1 MAERIQLRVLA
12 VQEETSESKTY
23 TLERTDKAALRY
35 EAGQFLTLLLEHE
48 GHEVR
53 RSYSLSS
60 TPGVDARARLTIKR
74 VANGEISRRLL
85 QTLHVG
91 SLLYSL
97 PASGR
102 FTLNA
107 TKEEKSDVFLLAA
120 GSGITPVFSLLKAV
134 LTQQTQR
141 RVILIYSNAHA
152 SSTIFLK
159 ELEEWQQRYPDR
171 LIIEHIWSN
180 PLGGQVGRRLNN
192 TLLEKLVNQYH
203 QARHGRPEFYLCG
216 PEDYMRLIRIVLIF
230 MGFEADSIKRE
241 NFVIPLASP
250 SVPEGFGI
258 ASKVTIEYRQQSHQ
272 LEVKAGTYI
281 LTAAL
286 KAGLEL
292 PYSCRGG
299 RCSTCVAHCEKGRIK
314 MTINDV
320 LTERELAD
328 GEILTCTALAETS
341 EIVIRVD

>member
-1 MAERIQLRVLA
+1 MADWIQLRVKA
-12 VQEETSESKTY
+12 IVEETPESKTY
-23 TLERTDKAALRY
+23 VLERTDHQPLPY
-35 EAGQFLTLLLEHE
+35 EAGQFLTLVLKYE

-60 TPGVDARARLTIKR
+60 TPGVDPDPKLTIKR
-74 VANGEISRRLL
+74 VVNGEISRWLL
-85 QTLHVG
+85 RTLEVG
-91 SLLYSL
+91 SILESL

-102 FTLNA
+102 FTLGA
-107 TKEEKSDVFLLAA
+107 AVSERSDVFLLAA

-134 LTQQTQR
+134 LTRHPDR
-141 RVILIYSNAHA
+141 RVILIYSNPNRPA
-152 SSTIFLK
+152 TIFQT
-159 ELEEWQQRYPDR
+159 ELEHWQRQYPDR
-171 LIIEHIWSN
+171 LMIEYLWSN
-180 PLGGQVGRRLNN
+180 PGGDTVGRRLNN

-203 QARHGRPEFYLCG
+203 QARWGAPEFYVCG

-230 MGFEADSIKRE
+230 MGFEGDSIKKE
-241 NFVIPLASP
+241 NFVIPVSAP
-250 SVPEGFGI
+250 PAPEGFGV
-258 ASKVTIEYRQQSHQ
+258 ASRVTLQYRDQRHE
-272 LEVKAGTYI
+272 LAVEAGMYI

-286 KAGLEL
+286 KAGLPL

-299 RCSTCVAHCEKGRIK
+299 RCSTCVARCESGRVK

-320 LTERELAD
+320 LTERELAE